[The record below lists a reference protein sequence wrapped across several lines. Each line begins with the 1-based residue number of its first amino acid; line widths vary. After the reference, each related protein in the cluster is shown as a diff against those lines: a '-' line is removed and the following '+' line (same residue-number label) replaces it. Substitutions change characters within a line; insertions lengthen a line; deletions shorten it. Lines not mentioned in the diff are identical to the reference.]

1 MKTTRFRVAYDI
13 RHEKCD
19 GMDAGWRVP
28 ELSLPGFC
36 NFVDVCSTDT
46 IFTSSTH
53 LSSNI

>member
-46 IFTSSTH
+46 IFTISAH
-53 LSSNI
+53 LSSKI